1 MSNNTTTSEGVPAT
15 FQAFFNTL
23 DGRRDLVKA
32 DSVKATEVSTKS
44 VDLTTDDGEV
54 INLTGVVKDGQPVL
68 KTKRKAK

>member
-32 DSVKATEVSTKS
+32 DSVKATEVST
-44 VDLTTDDGEV
+44 
-54 INLTGVVKDGQPVL
+54 
-68 KTKRKAK
+68 A